1 MKKLLVVLLGLVSLN
16 VYANGCGGEYQPATG
31 TCRIIDSSGRQILY
45 NVPQSKVSK
54 PQKKI
59 EYVDVHVPSKF
70 GAIAI
75 SKKAGHITGS
85 LNHRSLAE
93 AKSEA
98 IKRCKKGSNGASC
111 EILKW
116 VRNGCVAAA
125 VGNLKGTP
133 IIIGGA
139 AEQGFSE
146 QTAIT
151 NCTNTGA
158 QECRILMP
166 EGCSLP

>member
-1 MKKLLVVLLGLVSLN
+1 MFMPTAVAVNTNRQLEPVVLSTAQADRFYIMFHNQKYLSH
-16 VYANGCGGEYQPATG
+16 
-31 TCRIIDSSGRQILY
+31 
-45 NVPQSKVSK
+45 K
-54 PQKKI
+54 KKI